1 MVFSGY
7 NNEGLTEGEKDS
19 GLEDI
24 TLTEQRKESTEYTMI
39 VINAEK
45 QTSMM
50 EIDQLLLRLR

>member
-1 MVFSGY
+1 MVFFGY

>member
-24 TLTEQRKESTEYTMI
+24 TVTEQRKESTEYTMI